1 MTSAEGFEFRERKS
15 GEVAIFNNGKLV
27 KMMRGA
33 DAKKFLQDVKK
44 GDAQTVMLGAVG
56 DKGARRPG
64 NGPIEGGKSLGGDG
78 QAHAHEVFRRRSS

>member
-1 MTSAEGFEFRERKS
+1 MTAAEGFEFRERKS

-33 DAKKFLQDVKK
+33 EAKKFLQDVKK
-44 GDAQTVMLGAVG
+44 GDAQQVMLDTVG

-64 NGPIEGGKSLGGDG
+64 NGPIEGGKALGGDG
-78 QAHAHEVFRRRSS
+78 KAHAHGVFRRRSS